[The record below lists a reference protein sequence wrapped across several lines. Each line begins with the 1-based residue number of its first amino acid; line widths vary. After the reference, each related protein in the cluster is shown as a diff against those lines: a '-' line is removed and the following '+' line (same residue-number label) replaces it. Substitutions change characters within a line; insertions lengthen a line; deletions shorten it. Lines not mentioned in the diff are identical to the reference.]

1 MMEKYIKNLEVAKAI
16 SFVDQVS
23 YLDGQIVSKTL
34 AQNSSVSL
42 TLFAFDKG
50 EEISS
55 HDSDGDALVL
65 VLDGRGQITIDGT
78 ESTLITGQS
87 ILMPAKHPHAVYA
100 VERFKMLLIVVFPKK
115 EKNNESNS

>member
-55 HDSDGDALVL
+55 HDSDGDALIL